1 MTSLR
6 TLGCID
12 LTTDSME
19 NLQNLSM
26 LTNLQDIRL
35 TCRSTA
41 LETSSKNKMLDH
53 LLTIMGTLGNL
64 RSLITLVS
72 KAFPHASSSDSADSQ
87 KRSFSNHGF
96 SRVHIPAHIQRLEF
110 SPRICIFSSL
120 SNFIGQLHKLRFLKI
135 GINKIIAGDI
145 DILRRLPSLTILSL
159 YVHTKL
165 AERIVIGKDG
175 FSVLKHFKLKSCD
188 PWLIFEMD
196 AMSNLQKLKLGF
208 NARRGDQ
215 RTIMPVGMERL
226 SGLKEVSVKIG
237 GATSPE
243 ASDRRTAESAFRDA
257 IRLHARCPRVT
268 ILYVNEIIGSMD
280 DETSIKREENYA
292 RNYYRC
298 SSRPCNARKTV
309 QRIDRDPP
317 LFDVRY
323 SGEHSCLQPKNSND
337 QRSGDEQPRATHS
350 NDQESGATA
359 ATEAAEEEFPL
370 PSTPPRC

>member
-1 MTSLR
+1 MLKLPGRLDELLQRYSHMLPNGAEDEIPLIKGDLEKIIAFLQKSEEDHAAAIVKCWTKEEGEITRRRIPRHRIIRWRRSKTPYLPEKLR
-6 TLGCID
+6 QRLWMANKIREFSERVQEALERHSMYNNLRACSTASCRNPDPCFGARHPTLAVDVDDVHNHVGVGKI
-12 LTTDSME
+12 
-19 NLQNLSM
+19 NLANQLYNRLRHRFECRAFVRVSQKPDMRRIFITILSQNLSM

-41 LETSSKNKMLDH
+41 LETSK
-53 LLTIMGTLGNL
+53 
-64 RSLITLVS
+64 
-72 KAFPHASSSDSADSQ
+72 
-87 KRSFSNHGF
+87 
-96 SRVHIPAHIQRLEF
+96 
-110 SPRICIFSSL
+110 
-120 SNFIGQLHKLRFLKI
+120 
-135 GINKIIAGDI
+135 
-145 DILRRLPSLTILSL
+145 
-159 YVHTKL
+159 
-165 AERIVIGKDG
+165 RIVIGKDG

-188 PWLIFEMD
+188 PWLKFEMD

-292 RNYYRC
+292 RY
-298 SSRPCNARKTV
+298 A
-309 QRIDRDPP
+309 
-317 LFDVRY
+317 
-323 SGEHSCLQPKNSND
+323 H
-337 QRSGDEQPRATHS
+337 
-350 NDQESGATA
+350 
-359 ATEAAEEEFPL
+359 
-370 PSTPPRC
+370 